1 MATRHIPAKAPI
13 STHPAFP
20 VIVAAWFATLLGIG
34 SLLVPAALFEYSAA
48 ASGLTAIVPS
58 AEAPL
63 GFNARMLIAAA
74 LAAIGGVAGLLLARR
89 VAASQPSR
97 GNVRV
102 SRAHSHENKVPISA
116 LNELGAASFDH
127 PVDGGHG
134 ALPDADVSEAADVET
149 PALQVP
155 ASENPADDD
164 GISQEVAPDDCVTPS
179 PALVESDFEAPQVG
193 PAPETGMAAEN
204 LLRTPLDELGIV
216 QLVERFALS
225 LQQRPASDFHRS
237 APFDDAAEASPEPS
251 PADFGV
257 TADYSAPDDE
267 EGDEEFSSLL
277 ALRKIAAEPRKSVTL
292 PADDECELADTVAV
306 FPGQE
311 GTAARRRF
319 DAPHSV
325 IAAEAQ
331 PSPLSSDLPS
341 GTDETERT
349 LRGALDQLR
358 KMSGTR

>member
-1 MATRHIPAKAPI
+1 MIEMFDRSAQTEATEVATRHIPAKAPI

-20 VIVAAWFATLLGIG
+20 AIVAAWFASLLGIG

-48 ASGLTAIVPS
+48 VSGLTAIVPS

-63 GFNARMLIAAA
+63 GLTARMLIAAA
-74 LAAIGGVAGLLLARR
+74 LAAIGGVTGLFLARR
-89 VAASQPSR
+89 VAASQPVP
-97 GNVRV
+97 GNVQV
-102 SRAHSHENKVPISA
+102 SRARSHQTKVPISA

-127 PVDGGHG
+127 PVDGKHD
-134 ALPDADVSEAADVET
+134 ALPDAHESKAADEDEG
-149 PALQVP
+149 P
-155 ASENPADDD
+155 SY
-164 GISQEVAPDDCVTPS
+164 EVALDDFVTP
-179 PALVESDFEAPQVG
+179 PTALVEDDSQAPQA
-193 PAPETGMAAEN
+193 APSPDTGMAAEN

-225 LQQRPASDFHRS
+225 LQQRPASEFHKS
-237 APFDDAAEASPEPS
+237 APFGDTAEASPEPS
-251 PADFGV
+251 PADLGV
-257 TADYSAPDDE
+257 TADYSAPGDDE
-267 EGDEEFSSLL
+267 DADEEFSSLL
-277 ALRKIAAEPRKSVTL
+277 ALRKISAEPRKSVTL

-306 FPGQE
+306 FPGQD

-331 PSPLSSDLPS
+331 SSPPPS